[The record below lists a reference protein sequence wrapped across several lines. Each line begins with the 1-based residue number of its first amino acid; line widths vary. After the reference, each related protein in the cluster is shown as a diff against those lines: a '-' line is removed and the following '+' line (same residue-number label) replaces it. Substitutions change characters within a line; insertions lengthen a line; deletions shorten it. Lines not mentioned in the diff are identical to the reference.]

1 VVEYKPFVV
10 NAFTKDGAGGN
21 PAGVVWL
28 ENAEFPAEEEMQ
40 ALAAELAYS
49 ETAFIRRVDK
59 KESVLHEASDGDDVS
74 LYADQFGESG
84 GAPCEPGDVGDNGV
98 SPGGGCPE
106 GGGGEPLDRNR
117 SESGDGDDDDV
128 SPDGGCPEHGD
139 GEPLDQNCSES
150 GGGDDDDM
158 SPDGNRF
165 ESEGGVRFETR
176 YFTPV
181 AEVDLCGHATI
192 GAFTALLSFGVV
204 SDGGNYT
211 NCTQAGD
218 LSIKIVDGCV
228 FMEAGEPIELAV
240 IKDRKQLRELYE
252 VMGLDFSADVE
263 ALPKTAINFPAIVST
278 GLPDIMLPVQ
288 NNDTLLAIAPDFE
301 KLADLSESYG
311 VVGVHAFVS
320 EPHPDGWRVR
330 NFAPLYGIDEE
341 SATGTA
347 NAALAYRLYL
357 CGEAVKEKTLRFVQG
372 ESMGLPSEILCSIE
386 DDADQCRVW
395 VGGEAVVG

>member
-1 VVEYKPFVV
+1 MMEYKPFVV

-40 ALAAELAYS
+40 MLAAELAYS
-49 ETAFIRRVDK
+49 ETAFIRRVDE

-74 LYADQFGESG
+74 LYADQSGESG
-84 GAPCEPGDVGDNGV
+84 GAPCAVAEGDCGDDV
-98 SPGGGCPE
+98 SPGGNRSEHGD
-106 GGGGEPLDRNR
+106 GELSDRNC
-117 SESGDGDDDDV
+117 SESGDGDDDV
-128 SPDGGCPEHGD
+128 SPGGNCPERGDGGA
-139 GEPLDQNCSES
+139 
-150 GGGDDDDM
+150 
-158 SPDGNRF
+158 
-165 ESEGGVRFETR
+165 RFETR

-192 GAFTALLSFGVV
+192 GAFTALLFFGIV

-218 LSIKIVDGCV
+218 LSIKIVDGYV

-252 VMGLDFSADVE
+252 VMGLDFSAGAE

-357 CGEAVKEKTLRFVQG
+357 CGEAVKEKTLRFIQG
-372 ESMGLPSEILCSIE
+372 ESMGLPSEILCSVE